1 MPDTVTKTPA
11 PRRMDGS
18 VDSGFVS
25 AFIVAGFTGVLL
37 GVGATSLYFLAV
49 VDEFPISLDSH
60 PNHPRS
66 LAQEFRL
73 ISLETSGY
81 IWSDCLDEARLLDI
95 GDMSVGMYNNS
106 YCGAYGWVIILSMC
120 VAFWVAAWH
129 GGTAVGNYL
138 FDGVDYSDVKANA
151 NSKCTDAGFDT
162 AGVPRAANY
171 AELLTTETKVHSK
184 SRMRRETILPPLISE
199 APRPRPPGLFSDDE
213 ENGYLANLGRKRLSP
228 MLRAAAAQSA
238 EADNKS
244 PARRKRGRRRTQ
256 AATAEARNELHA
268 TSAFAHVPLPCKAF
282 GIANEMPI
290 LLITNGDMQ
299 CAPVIEP
306 LVESGCFVVHVDGS
320 ALSTKTSSSRQGA
333 AKAANACAALVD
345 AILILRHNSGD
356 GVPL

>member
-37 GVGATSLYFLAV
+37 GVGATSLYFLA
-49 VDEFPISLDSH
+49 EFPTSPDSQH
-60 PNHPRS
+60 PLRGS

-95 GDMSVGMYNNS
+95 GEMSVGMYNDS

-138 FDGVDYSDVKANA
+138 FDGVDSDVKANA
-151 NSKCTDAGFDT
+151 NSKCTDASFDT

-171 AELLTTETKVHSK
+171 AELLTTDTKVRSK

-228 MLRAAAAQSA
+228 MLRAAAAESE

-290 LLITNGDMQ
+290 LLITNGDLQ

-306 LVESGCFVVHVDGS
+306 LVESGCFVVHVDGG

-333 AKAANACAALVD
+333 AKAFAALVD
-345 AILILRHNSGD
+345 AILILRQNNSG
-356 GVPL
+356 GRVPL